1 MKVGIVTF
9 SISLAVVFLLAA
21 GCGKSGERLVRSPAE
36 GGEIVFVTTLRAPPY
51 TYFDETTKDYAGT
64 DVEIVR
70 AAAKKLGLRLKITQ
84 KAFQELLPSVKTGLA
99 DCAGNAL
106 TITPARARIV
116 SFSDPYGYDGSI
128 YLYRTD
134 EPPPTTPRA
143 RNLRVGTMMASTC
156 HFYLCQH
163 DIDPRC
169 YDDYQEAL
177 SAFKN
182 GDVDAVFYDA
192 GPIRETAR
200 TSNGAY
206 SFTPLETH
214 ENYGI
219 AIRKDF
225 PALVEAVNAVI
236 AERRAK

>member
-1 MKVGIVTF
+1 MRRLFVG
-9 SISLAVVFLLAA
+9 LLGAALLA
-21 GCGKSGERLVRSPAE
+21 GCGGSGEGPVRAPAE
-36 GGEIVFVTTLRAPPY
+36 GGEIVFATTLRAPPY
-51 TYFDETTKDYAGT
+51 TYFDETTKDCAGT

-70 AAAKKLGLRLKITQ
+70 AAARKLGLRLTVRQ
-84 KAFQELLPSVKTGLA
+84 QAFQDLLPSVKSGRA

-128 YLYRTD
+128 YLYRTG

-143 RNLRVGTMMASTC
+143 RNLRVGTMMVSTC

-163 DIDPRC
+163 NIDPRC
-169 YDDYQEAL
+169 YDDYLDAL
-177 SAFKN
+177 SAFRK
-182 GDVDAVFYDA
+182 GDIDTVFYDA
-192 GPIRETAR
+192 GPIRETVR
-200 TSNGAY
+200 TSNGAF
-206 SFTPLETH
+206 SCTPFENR

-219 AIRKDF
+219 AIRKDY
-225 PALVEAVNAVI
+225 PALVEAVNEAI